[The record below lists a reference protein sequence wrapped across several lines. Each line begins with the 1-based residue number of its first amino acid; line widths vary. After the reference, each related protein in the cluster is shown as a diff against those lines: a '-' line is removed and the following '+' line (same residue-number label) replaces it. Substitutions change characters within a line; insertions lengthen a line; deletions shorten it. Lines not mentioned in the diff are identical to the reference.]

1 VFLGEFEHSLD
12 ERGRVA
18 VPAKWRAQLAGGLVV
33 TRGLDRC
40 LFAWPMEEWAAI
52 SHRLSQFSLM
62 HADTRRLHR
71 LLFSGAVDSAPDR
84 LGRILLPSF
93 LRDYAGLNDT
103 LSLVGVL
110 NRFEIW
116 NRASWQAERS
126 SAEAQSAEL
135 AEQLF
140 TLGV

>member
-12 ERGRVA
+12 DRGRVA
-18 VPAKWRAQLAGGLVV
+18 IPAKWRARVDSGLVV
-33 TRGLDRC
+33 TRGLDHC
-40 LFAWPMEEWAAI
+40 LFVWPIDEWTSI
-52 SHRLSQFSLM
+52 SQKLSQLSLM

-71 LLFSGAVDSAPDR
+71 LLFSGAVDTALDR
-84 LGRILLPSF
+84 LGRILLPAF
-93 LRDYAGLNDT
+93 LREYADLNDA

-116 NRASWQAERS
+116 NRTSWQSERS
-126 SAEAQSAEL
+126 SAEQQSAEL

-140 TLGV
+140 SLGV